1 MTLKIE
7 GKDEGGIVENDVF
20 VWLTKDKYGVVMAK
34 IYKALSEANLFDY
47 EQEESV

>member
-7 GKDEGGIVENDVF
+7 GKDNGGSTEDEIS
-20 VWLTKDKYGVVMAK
+20 VWLTNDKYLAVMAK

-47 EQEESV
+47 EQEESK